1 MAADENMSVSRL
13 SAFRFKPKKAFT
25 PDSDTAKNNSEHTAD
40 KVVNFNLPPQEVPYL
55 EKLKQLYPDSSQ
67 TLKIMYSGPFAPGTK
82 KNYHYT
88 ISKFEK
94 FCAKQSLEYPV
105 FSEWAVVHFI
115 HDCLSNKEPITFYN
129 SLLPALSA
137 VERSVGKETSSI
149 TKFVRDMIN
158 GIKRSLAP
166 LRNPTKKAAK
176 VDFNHIK
183 LLMEK
188 EIFNKKQCEID
199 RFALRSIFRMVI
211 IFATMCRYKDFNS
224 LQVKHFTFEDNFVE
238 ILFPTS
244 KMDQFFEGTNS
255 VIAKQSDEYCP
266 VKLIRLYFELFHLT
280 NRPEH
285 YVNFRL
291 HPKSW
296 RVQNLRLS
304 YSNAVYYAQK
314 LLDKHDI
321 KLKYSEKSCKTAS
334 VTKATKIMTPQ
345 ELMVHGRWR
354 NINTAFH
361 YNTTE
366 KGYKVEVA
374 DRLFK

>member
-1 MAADENMSVSRL
+1 MAEEENMSVSRL
-13 SAFRFKPKKAFT
+13 SEFRFKPKKAFT
-25 PDSDTAKNNSEHTAD
+25 SDSVMNEPEQMAD
-40 KVVNFNLPPQEVPYL
+40 KVTNFNLPSQEVPYL
-55 EKLKQLYPDSSQ
+55 VKLKQLYPDSSQ
-67 TLKIMYSGPFAPGTK
+67 TLKIMYSGPFALGTK
-82 KNYHYT
+82 KNYQYT

-94 FCAKQSLEYPV
+94 FCATQNLEYPV

-137 VERSVGKETSSI
+137 VERCVGKETSSI

-166 LRNPTKKAAK
+166 LRKPTKKASK

-183 LLMEK
+183 ILIEK
-188 EIFNKKQCEID
+188 EICNKENCEID
-199 RFALRSIFRMVI
+199 RFAIRSIFRMVI
-211 IFATMCRYKDFNS
+211 IFATMCRFKDFNS

-244 KMDQFFEGTNS
+244 KTFQLFQGTNS
-255 VIAKQSDEYCP
+255 VIAKQSDDYCP
-266 VKLIRLYFELFHLT
+266 VKIIRLYFELFNLE
-280 NRPEH
+280 NLPEH

-304 YSNAVYYAQK
+304 YSNTVYYAQK

-334 VTKATKIMTPQ
+334 VTKATKVMTAQ
-345 ELMVHGRWR
+345 ELMVHGRWK

-361 YNTTE
+361 YNTSE
-366 KGYKVEVA
+366 MSYKVEVA